1 MKRIILI
8 FGISLL
14 ICLSVYAHGQSL
26 NTPNRTAD
34 TVRTI
39 ELDTNAYKTL
49 FSGKLEPAWVYI
61 GEAKRAIHHGDIPYA
76 LYIMNKTL
84 MYYPNNADAHY
95 FLGVIYE
102 KEAGNPA
109 EQGGAASYRL
119 AIEEYKKSI
128 ELSTNLTIPAYKLDA
143 YFSLLYIYEKLIDE
157 DNYAAVEKEIIN
169 MAEKTYKNYEKGT
182 IYFKLAEHYGNRNRG
197 TSAIDY
203 YRQAYIN
210 GYRQKLSLFRMS
222 LIYRRMRNYVQ
233 EKETLMLAV
242 KYDFDNV
249 EPSNFDVQK
258 AIVQRLE
265 ALKNVRIPKKLN

>member
-1 MKRIILI
+1 MKRIFLTFNILV
-8 FGISLL
+8 L
-14 ICLSVYAHGQSL
+14 IPLSIYAKGQSL
-26 NTPNRTAD
+26 NIPNRTAD

-39 ELDTNAYKTL
+39 NIDTNTYSSL
-49 FSGKLEPAWVYI
+49 FNGKLEPAWVYI
-61 GEAKRAIHHGDIPYA
+61 GEAKRAIYKGDIAYA

-84 MYYPNNADAHY
+84 MYYPDNADAHY
-95 FLGVIYE
+95 FLGLIYE
-102 KEAGNPA
+102 KEAGSPA

-119 AIEEYKKSI
+119 AIEEYRKAI
-128 ELSTNLTIPAYKLDA
+128 NLYTNLTIPAYKLDS

-157 DNYAAVEKEIIN
+157 NNYANVEKEIID
-169 MAEKTYKNYEKGT
+169 MADKTYKKYEKGR
-182 IYFKLAEHYGNRNRG
+182 IYFRLAEHYGNRNRG
-197 TSAIDY
+197 TAAIDY
-203 YRQAYIN
+203 YRQAYLN

-233 EKETLMLAV
+233 EKETLILAN

-265 ALKNVRIPKKLN
+265 ALRNVRIPKKLN